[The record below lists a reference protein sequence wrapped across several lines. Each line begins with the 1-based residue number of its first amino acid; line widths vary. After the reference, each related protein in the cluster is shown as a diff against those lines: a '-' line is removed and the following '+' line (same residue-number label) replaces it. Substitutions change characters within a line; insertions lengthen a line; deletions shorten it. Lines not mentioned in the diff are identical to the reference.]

1 MGQEIKVSVVVPV
14 YNAQA
19 FLEQCL
25 DSILGQTLEEI
36 EIICV
41 DDGSADES
49 GDILEEYRKR
59 DSRVA
64 VYHQKNQYAGVAR
77 NLGLR
82 YAKGKY
88 VIFWDSDDFFEKE
101 ALELLYK
108 KAEEDQ
114 ADICICGARKYNQET
129 GMVYPAGEYLVK
141 KRIPAQMPF
150 NKNDMGKYLF
160 NFCSNV
166 PWNKLFLRRFVQ
178 EHELEFQPLRQA
190 NDVYFTM
197 MALFMAKRMTVVPEE
212 LICYRTLNSDSLSGR
227 VSDTKYCTVD
237 AFRAA
242 KKKLESFPEFTDEFR
257 QSFANKTIGPL
268 LITLRRQGDI
278 KGYAE
283 LYSYYKETV
292 LKEFNL
298 WGQREDFF
306 NSQQD
311 YEDLR
316 RMQEC
321 DYQEFLLYQAQS
333 YEKRLKQERGKFRAM
348 ERKQKEKGKKDK
360 KQEEKLKKRIE
371 ELENSTSYRLGR
383 VVTYV
388 PGMMKRL
395 VKKPT
400 AGTSSKER
408 GE

>member
-1 MGQEIKVSVVVPV
+1 MPRR
-14 YNAQA
+14 

-150 NKNDMGKYLF
+150 NKKTWENICLISAPMCPGISC
-160 NFCSNV
+160 FCAGLCRNMN
-166 PWNKLFLRRFVQ
+166 WNSSRCARQMMYILR
-178 EHELEFQPLRQA
+178 
-190 NDVYFTM
+190 
-197 MALFMAKRMTVVPEE
+197 
-212 LICYRTLNSDSLSGR
+212 
-227 VSDTKYCTVD
+227 
-237 AFRAA
+237 
-242 KKKLESFPEFTDEFR
+242 
-257 QSFANKTIGPL
+257 
-268 LITLRRQGDI
+268 
-278 KGYAE
+278 
-283 LYSYYKETV
+283 
-292 LKEFNL
+292 
-298 WGQREDFF
+298 
-306 NSQQD
+306 
-311 YEDLR
+311 
-316 RMQEC
+316 
-321 DYQEFLLYQAQS
+321 
-333 YEKRLKQERGKFRAM
+333 
-348 ERKQKEKGKKDK
+348 
-360 KQEEKLKKRIE
+360 
-371 ELENSTSYRLGR
+371 
-383 VVTYV
+383 
-388 PGMMKRL
+388 
-395 VKKPT
+395 
-400 AGTSSKER
+400 
-408 GE
+408 

>member
-141 KRIPAQMPF
+141 MTWENICLISAPMCPGISCFCAGLCRNMNWNSSRCARQM
-150 NKNDMGKYLF
+150 MYI
-160 NFCSNV
+160 
-166 PWNKLFLRRFVQ
+166 LR
-178 EHELEFQPLRQA
+178 
-190 NDVYFTM
+190 
-197 MALFMAKRMTVVPEE
+197 
-212 LICYRTLNSDSLSGR
+212 
-227 VSDTKYCTVD
+227 
-237 AFRAA
+237 
-242 KKKLESFPEFTDEFR
+242 
-257 QSFANKTIGPL
+257 
-268 LITLRRQGDI
+268 
-278 KGYAE
+278 
-283 LYSYYKETV
+283 
-292 LKEFNL
+292 
-298 WGQREDFF
+298 
-306 NSQQD
+306 
-311 YEDLR
+311 
-316 RMQEC
+316 
-321 DYQEFLLYQAQS
+321 
-333 YEKRLKQERGKFRAM
+333 
-348 ERKQKEKGKKDK
+348 
-360 KQEEKLKKRIE
+360 
-371 ELENSTSYRLGR
+371 
-383 VVTYV
+383 
-388 PGMMKRL
+388 
-395 VKKPT
+395 
-400 AGTSSKER
+400 
-408 GE
+408 